1 VKYKV
6 EGCVVPVDGETDVA
20 YAVTPISRWYKA
32 EDHFEAAAMFILDHS
47 EVNCS
52 VILVVGED
60 YSLGSYPLEHV
71 KHRADYLCGLRW

>member
-32 EDHFEAAAMFILDHS
+32 EDHFEAAALNSSELIIIFLSFNCLPLYILS
-47 EVNCS
+47 AFLS
-52 VILVVGED
+52 TPIQ
-60 YSLGSYPLEHV
+60 
-71 KHRADYLCGLRW
+71 